1 MFDFFHKKSKIS
13 WKITIL
19 YAFMFMM
26 LIFLVNLSIYF
37 FLSNFIDDNIKKSI
51 NNTTELVL
59 SQFSGIGDPANF
71 FDTDILQQISRS
83 EENIFFRVLNKDG
96 KVNAQ
101 SKYLENMDIP
111 ISAKIEEF
119 RSENKIL
126 AVKTIP
132 MNNFVFSR
140 GYLQV
145 VRDITF
151 EKNFLDFLI
160 IVLTIAAGIGALI
173 SVFLGY
179 FTTKKMLSPINKI
192 TETAREISSSDL
204 GRRLEVS
211 GPDDELKK
219 LALTFN
225 SMLDRL
231 EKSFKR
237 QKQFVSDASHELRTP
252 ISVIKGYVDL
262 LDRWGKEKEDV
273 RDEAIEAIKKET
285 SNMKQLMENLLLLA
299 RGDDSELKKEEE
311 IFNFNKLVN
320 KIIREFKLVE
330 KDISLEIEE
339 DANIDFYGDQSLF
352 KQLLRIF
359 LDNAIKFCRPEG
371 KIKIE
376 IDKLKSN
383 KFYFSIADD
392 GPGIAEED
400 LPFVFDRFYQA
411 DKSRTRKDNNQGSGL
426 GLAIARQ
433 IVDSYNGEIDIE
445 SEEGKGTKFIITL
458 PLNENKNSA
467 KKIKK

>member
-1 MFDFFHKKSKIS
+1 MFDFFNKKSKIS

-26 LIFLVNLSIYF
+26 LLFLVNLSIYF
-37 FLSNFIDDNIKKSI
+37 FLSSFIDDNIQKSI

-59 SQFSGIGDPANF
+59 SQFSGIGDPVNF
-71 FDTDILQQISRS
+71 FETDILQQISRS
-83 EENIFFRVLNKDG
+83 EENIFFRVLDKDG

-101 SKYLENMDIP
+101 SKYLEDMNIP
-111 ISAKIEEF
+111 ISAEIEEF
-119 RSENKIL
+119 RSGSKIM

-132 MNNFVFSR
+132 VNKFVFSR

-211 GPDDELKK
+211 GPDDEIKK

-231 EKSFKR
+231 EKSFKS
-237 QKQFVSDASHELRTP
+237 QKNFVSDASHELRTP

-273 RDEAIEAIKKET
+273 RDEAIYAIKKET
-285 SNMKQLMENLLLLA
+285 ENMKQLMENLLLLA

-311 IFNFNKLVN
+311 LFNFNDLIKEIV
-320 KIIREFKLVE
+320 KEFKLME
-330 KDISLEIEE
+330 ADINLRFE
-339 DANIDFYGDQSLF
+339 DNSKIKFYGDKNLF
-352 KQLLRIF
+352 KQLFRIF
-359 LDNAIKFCRPEG
+359 LDNAVKFTSQKGEI
-371 KIKIE
+371 KIKL
-376 IDKLKSN
+376 DKMDSE
-383 KFYFSIADD
+383 KFYFSIEDD
-392 GPGIAEED
+392 GPGISKED
-400 LPFVFDRFYQA
+400 LPFIFDRFYQA
-411 DKSRTRKDNNQGSGL
+411 DKSRTRKNKKGSGL
-426 GLAIARQ
+426 GLAIAKQ
-433 IVDSYNGEIDIE
+433 IIE
-445 SEEGKGTKFIITL
+445 SYDGNIEIESKDEEGTKFIIVL
-458 PLNENKNSA
+458 PLK
-467 KKIKK
+467 

>member
-1 MFDFFHKKSKIS
+1 MFDFVNKKSKIS

-26 LIFLVNLSIYF
+26 LIFLINLSIYF
-37 FLSNFIDDNIKKSI
+37 FLSSFIDDNIKKSI

-59 SQFSGIGDPANF
+59 SQFSGIGDPVNF
-71 FDTDILQQISRS
+71 FDTDLLQQISRS
-83 EENIFFRVLNKDG
+83 EENIFFRVLDKDG

-101 SKYLENMDIP
+101 SKYLEEMDIP
-111 ISAKIEEF
+111 IGVEIEEF
-119 RSENKIL
+119 RTGSKIL

-179 FTTKKMLSPINKI
+179 FTTKKMLSPINKV

-285 SNMKQLMENLLLLA
+285 VNMKQLMENLLLLA

-311 IFNFNKLVN
+311 LFNFNELIKEIIKEFELMEKNIKL
-320 KIIREFKLVE
+320 KFAEE
-330 KDISLEIEE
+330 AEIKFFG
-339 DANIDFYGDQSLF
+339 NQNLF

-359 LDNAIKFCRPEG
+359 LDNAIKFTSQKGE
-371 KIKIE
+371 IE
-376 IDKLKSN
+376 IRIDKIDSDN
-383 KFYFSIADD
+383 FYFSIADD
-392 GPGIAEED
+392 GPGISTED

-411 DKSRTRKDNNQGSGL
+411 DKSRTRKDNEGSGL
-426 GLAIARQ
+426 GLAIAQQ
-433 IVDSYNGEIDIE
+433 IVESYNGDIDVE
-445 SEEGKGTKFIITL
+445 SEVGKGTKFFVHL
-458 PLNENKNSA
+458 PAAKNNKRS
-467 KKIKK
+467 

>member
-1 MFDFFHKKSKIS
+1 MFDFFSKKSKIS

-26 LIFLVNLSIYF
+26 LLFLVNLSIYF
-37 FLSNFIDDNIKKSI
+37 FLSSFIDDNIQKSI
-51 NNTTELVL
+51 NNTSELVL
-59 SQFSGIGDPANF
+59 SQFSGIGDPVNF
-71 FDTDILQQISRS
+71 FETDILQQISRS
-83 EENIFFRVLNKDG
+83 EENIFFRVLDKDG

-111 ISAKIEEF
+111 FSLEIEEF
-119 RSENKIL
+119 RSGNKIM

-132 MNNFVFSR
+132 VNKFVFSR

-160 IVLTIAAGIGALI
+160 IVLTFAAGIGALI

-179 FTTKKMLSPINKI
+179 FTTRKMLSPINKV
-192 TETAREISSSDL
+192 TEAARKISSSDL

-273 RDEAIEAIKKET
+273 RDEAIDAIKKET
-285 SNMKQLMENLLLLA
+285 DNMKKLMENLLLLA
-299 RGDDSELKKEEE
+299 RGDDSELKKEENLFDFNNLVEE
-311 IFNFNKLVN
+311 IIK
-320 KIIREFKLVE
+320 EFKVME
-330 KDISLEIEE
+330 SDITLIFEDDAEIE
-339 DANIDFYGDQSLF
+339 FYGDPNLF
-352 KQLLRIF
+352 KQLFRIF
-359 LDNAIKFCRPEG
+359 LDNAVKFTAKNG
-371 KIKIE
+371 KIKIKLGRL
-376 IDKLKSN
+376 DKEN
-383 KFYFSIADD
+383 FFFSIADD
-392 GPGIAEED
+392 GPGISQSD
-400 LPFVFDRFYQA
+400 LPFIFDRFYQA
-411 DKSRTRKDNNQGSGL
+411 DKSRSRKSNKGSGL
-426 GLAIARQ
+426 GLAIAKQ
-433 IVDSYNGEIDIE
+433 IIDSYNGTIEIE
-445 SEEGKGTKFIITL
+445 SSEKEGTKFIVKL
-458 PLNENKNSA
+458 PLKEK
-467 KKIKK
+467 

>member
-1 MFDFFHKKSKIS
+1 MFDFFSKKSKIS

-26 LIFLVNLSIYF
+26 LLFLVNLSIYF
-37 FLSNFIDDNIKKSI
+37 FLSSFIDDNIQKSI
-51 NNTTELVL
+51 NNTSELVL
-59 SQFSGIGDPANF
+59 SQFSGIGDPVNF
-71 FDTDILQQISRS
+71 FETDILQQISRS
-83 EENIFFRVLNKDG
+83 EENIFFRVLDKDG

-111 ISAKIEEF
+111 FSLEIEEF
-119 RSENKIL
+119 RSGNKIM

-132 MNNFVFSR
+132 VNKFVFSR

-160 IVLTIAAGIGALI
+160 IVLTFAAGIGALI

-179 FTTKKMLSPINKI
+179 FTTRKMLSPINKV
-192 TETAREISSSDL
+192 TEAARKISSSDL

-273 RDEAIEAIKKET
+273 RDEAIDAIKKET
-285 SNMKQLMENLLLLA
+285 DNMKKLMENLLLLA
-299 RGDDSELKKEEE
+299 RGDDSKLKKEENLFDFNNLVEE
-311 IFNFNKLVN
+311 IIK
-320 KIIREFKLVE
+320 EFKVME
-330 KDISLEIEE
+330 SDITLIFEDDAEIE
-339 DANIDFYGDQSLF
+339 FYGDPNLF
-352 KQLLRIF
+352 KQLFRIF
-359 LDNAIKFCRPEG
+359 LDNAVKFTAKNG
-371 KIKIE
+371 KIKIKLGRL
-376 IDKLKSN
+376 DKEN
-383 KFYFSIADD
+383 FFFSIADD
-392 GPGIAEED
+392 GPGISQSD
-400 LPFVFDRFYQA
+400 LPFIFDRFYQA
-411 DKSRTRKDNNQGSGL
+411 DKSRSRKSNKGSGL
-426 GLAIARQ
+426 GLAIAKQ
-433 IVDSYNGEIDIE
+433 IIDSYNGTIEIE
-445 SEEGKGTKFIITL
+445 SSEKEGTKFIVKL
-458 PLNENKNSA
+458 PLKEK
-467 KKIKK
+467 

>member
-1 MFDFFHKKSKIS
+1 MFDFFNKKSKIS

-26 LIFLVNLSIYF
+26 LIFLINLSIYF
-37 FLSNFIDDNIKKSI
+37 FLSSFIDDNIKKSI

-59 SQFSGIGDPANF
+59 SQFSGIGDPVNF
-71 FDTDILQQISRS
+71 FETDLLQQISRS
-83 EENIFFRVLNKDG
+83 EENVFFRVLNNDG
-96 KVNAQ
+96 KVQAQ
-101 SKYLENMDIP
+101 SKYLEEMDIP

-119 RSENKIL
+119 RSGTKTL

-179 FTTKKMLSPINKI
+179 FTTKKMLSPINKV

-225 SMLDRL
+225 SMLERL

-252 ISVIKGYVDL
+252 ISVIKGYVDM

-285 SNMKQLMENLLLLA
+285 VNMKQLMENLLILA

-311 IFNFNKLVN
+311 LFNFNNLIKE
-320 KIIREFKLVE
+320 IIKEFELME
-330 KDISLEIEE
+330 KDINLEFAEE
-339 DANIDFYGDQSLF
+339 TEVDFYGDQNLF

-359 LDNAIKFCRPEG
+359 LDNAVKFTSKKGEINL
-371 KIKIE
+371 KI
-376 IDKLKSN
+376 N
-383 KFYFSIADD
+383 KVDPDNFCFSIADD
-392 GPGIAEED
+392 GPGISSED

-411 DKSRTRKDNNQGSGL
+411 DKSRSRKDNDGSGL

-433 IVDSYNGEIDIE
+433 IVDSYTGDIDVE
-445 SEEGKGTKFIITL
+445 SEEGKGTKFIIVL
-458 PLNENKNSA
+458 PLNKNHDQEN
-467 KKIKK
+467 

>member
-1 MFDFFHKKSKIS
+1 
-13 WKITIL
+13 
-19 YAFMFMM
+19 
-26 LIFLVNLSIYF
+26 
-37 FLSNFIDDNIKKSI
+37 
-51 NNTTELVL
+51 
-59 SQFSGIGDPANF
+59 
-71 FDTDILQQISRS
+71 
-83 EENIFFRVLNKDG
+83 FFRVLDKDG

-101 SKYLENMDIP
+101 SKYVEEMDIP
-111 ISAKIEEF
+111 ISAEIEEF
-119 RSENKIL
+119 RSGNKIL

-252 ISVIKGYVDL
+252 ISVIKGYIDL

-285 SNMKQLMENLLLLA
+285 VNMKQLMENLLLLA

-311 IFNFNKLVN
+311 FLNFNNLISE
-320 KIIREFKLVE
+320 IIKEFELME
-330 KDISLEIEE
+330 AEIELE
-339 DANIDFYGDQSLF
+339 FIEESEVEFYGDQNLF

-359 LDNAIKFCRPEG
+359 LDNAVKFTSQKG
-371 KIKIE
+371 KIE
-376 IDKLKSN
+376 IKIDKIDSER
-383 KFYFSIADD
+383 FYFSVADD
-392 GPGIAEED
+392 GPGISDED

-411 DKSRTRKDNNQGSGL
+411 DKSRTRKNNKGSGL
-426 GLAIARQ
+426 GLAIAKQ
-433 IVDSYNGEIDIE
+433 IVDSYNGDIDVE
-445 SEEGKGTKFIITL
+445 SENGKGTKFIVVF
-458 PLNENKNSA
+458 PLIKNKG
-467 KKIKK
+467 

>member
-1 MFDFFHKKSKIS
+1 MFDFFNKKSKIS

-26 LIFLVNLSIYF
+26 LLFLVNLSIYF
-37 FLSNFIDDNIKKSI
+37 FLSSFIDDNIQKSI

-59 SQFSGIGDPANF
+59 SQFSGIGDPVNF
-71 FDTDILQQISRS
+71 FETDILQQISRS
-83 EENIFFRVLNKDG
+83 EENIFFRVLDKDG

-101 SKYLENMDIP
+101 SKYLEDMNIP
-111 ISAKIEEF
+111 ISAEIEEF
-119 RSENKIL
+119 RSGSKIM

-132 MNNFVFSR
+132 VNKFVFSR

-179 FTTKKMLSPINKI
+179 FTTKKMLSPINKV

-231 EKSFKR
+231 EKSFKS

-273 RDEAIEAIKKET
+273 RDEAIDAIKKET
-285 SNMKQLMENLLLLA
+285 ENMKQLMENLLLLA

-311 IFNFNKLVN
+311 LFNFNNLIK
-320 KIIREFKLVE
+320 KIVKEFKLME
-330 KDISLEIEE
+330 ADINLSFEE
-339 DANIDFYGDQSLF
+339 NTKIKFYGDKNLF
-352 KQLLRIF
+352 RQLFRIF
-359 LDNAIKFCRPEG
+359 LDNAVKFTSQKGEI
-371 KIKIE
+371 KIKL
-376 IDKLKSN
+376 DKMNSE
-383 KFYFSIADD
+383 KFYFSIEDD
-392 GPGIAEED
+392 GPGISKED
-400 LPFVFDRFYQA
+400 LPFIFDRFYQA
-411 DKSRTRKDNNQGSGL
+411 DKSRTRKNKKGSGL
-426 GLAIARQ
+426 GLAIAKQ
-433 IVDSYNGEIDIE
+433 IIESYDGKINIE
-445 SEEGKGTKFIITL
+445 SEEAEGTKFIIVL
-458 PLNENKNSA
+458 PIKENK
-467 KKIKK
+467 

>member
-1 MFDFFHKKSKIS
+1 MFDFFSKKSKIS

-26 LIFLVNLSIYF
+26 LLFLVNLSIYF
-37 FLSNFIDDNIKKSI
+37 FLSSFIDDNIEKSI

-59 SQFSGIGDPANF
+59 SQFSGVGDPVNF
-71 FDTDILQQISRS
+71 FEKDILQQISRS
-83 EENIFFRVLNKDG
+83 EENIFFRVLDKDG

-111 ISAKIEEF
+111 ISTEIEEF
-119 RSENKIL
+119 RSGSKML

-132 MNNFVFSR
+132 INNFVFSR

-179 FTTKKMLSPINKI
+179 FTTKKMLSPINKV

-225 SMLDRL
+225 SMLNRL
-231 EKSFKR
+231 EKSFKS

-285 SNMKQLMENLLLLA
+285 ANMKQLMENLLLLA
-299 RGDDSELKKEEE
+299 RGDDSELKKDEGM
-311 IFNFNKLVN
+311 FDFNKLVKN
-320 KIIREFKLVE
+320 IIKEFKLMEHDINLEFEE
-330 KDISLEIEE
+330 K
-339 DANIDFYGDQSLF
+339 AQIDFYGDQNLF

-359 LDNAIKFCRPEG
+359 LDNAVKFTSKKG
-371 KIKIE
+371 KIKIK
-376 IDKLKSN
+376 IAKKNDNS
-383 KFYFSIADD
+383 FYFSVADN
-392 GPGIAEED
+392 GPGIEKED

-411 DKSRTRKDNNQGSGL
+411 DKSRSRKDNKGSGL

-433 IVDSYNGEIDIE
+433 IVESYNGYINVE
-445 SEEGKGTKFIITL
+445 SKEDEGTKFIIVF
-458 PLNENKNSA
+458 PIEDSENKD
-467 KKIKK
+467 KKEI

>member
-1 MFDFFHKKSKIS
+1 MFDFVNKKSKIS

-26 LIFLVNLSIYF
+26 LLFLVNLSIYF
-37 FLSNFIDDNIKKSI
+37 FLSSFIDDNIKKSI

-59 SQFSGIGDPANF
+59 SQFSGIGDPVNF
-71 FDTDILQQISRS
+71 FDTDLLQQISRS
-83 EENIFFRVLNKDG
+83 EENIFFRVLG
-96 KVNAQ
+96 KEGEVQAQ
-101 SKYLENMDIP
+101 SKYLEDMNIP
-111 ISAKIEEF
+111 ISAEIEEF
-119 RSENKIL
+119 RSGTKIL

-179 FTTKKMLSPINKI
+179 FTTKRMLSPINKI

-285 SNMKQLMENLLLLA
+285 DNMKQLMENLLLLA

-311 IFNFNKLVN
+311 KFNFNELV
-320 KIIREFKLVE
+320 KEIIKEFELMEKNIQLELEEEVE
-330 KDISLEIEE
+330 VE
-339 DANIDFYGDQSLF
+339 FYGDQNLF
-352 KQLLRIF
+352 KQLFRIF
-359 LDNAIKFCRPEG
+359 LDNAVKFTSKKGE
-371 KIKIE
+371 IKIR
-376 IDKLKSN
+376 IDNVDSQN
-383 KFYFSIADD
+383 FYFSIEDN

-400 LPFVFDRFYQA
+400 IPFVFDRFYQA
-411 DKSRTRKDNNQGSGL
+411 DKSRSRNNNKGSGL

-433 IVDSYNGEIDIE
+433 IVESYQGDIDVESRDGE
-445 SEEGKGTKFIITL
+445 GTKFIIVL
-458 PLNENKNSA
+458 PLNKENN
-467 KKIKK
+467 

>member
-1 MFDFFHKKSKIS
+1 MFDFFNKKSKIS

-26 LIFLVNLSIYF
+26 LLFLVNLSIYF
-37 FLSNFIDDNIKKSI
+37 FLSSFIDDNIQKSI

-59 SQFSGIGDPANF
+59 SQFSGIGDPVNF
-71 FDTDILQQISRS
+71 FETDILQQISRS
-83 EENIFFRVLNKDG
+83 EENIFFRVLDKDG

-101 SKYLENMDIP
+101 SKYLEDMNIP
-111 ISAKIEEF
+111 ISAEIEEF
-119 RSENKIL
+119 RSGSKIM

-132 MNNFVFSR
+132 VNKFVFSR

-179 FTTKKMLSPINKI
+179 FTTKKMLSPINKV

-231 EKSFKR
+231 EKSFKS

-273 RDEAIEAIKKET
+273 RDEAIDAIKKET
-285 SNMKQLMENLLLLA
+285 ENMKQLMENLLLLA

-311 IFNFNKLVN
+311 LFNFNDLIK
-320 KIIREFKLVE
+320 KIVKEFKLME
-330 KDISLEIEE
+330 ADINLKFEE
-339 DANIDFYGDQSLF
+339 NTKIKFYGDKNLF
-352 KQLLRIF
+352 RQLFRIF
-359 LDNAIKFCRPEG
+359 LDNAVKFTSQKGEI
-371 KIKIE
+371 KIKL
-376 IDKLKSN
+376 DKMN
-383 KFYFSIADD
+383 REKFYFSIEDD
-392 GPGIAEED
+392 GPGISKED
-400 LPFVFDRFYQA
+400 LPFIFDRFYQA
-411 DKSRTRKDNNQGSGL
+411 DKSRTRKNKKGSGL
-426 GLAIARQ
+426 GLAIAKQ
-433 IVDSYNGEIDIE
+433 IIESYDGKINIE
-445 SEEGKGTKFIITL
+445 SEEAEGTKFIIVL
-458 PLNENKNSA
+458 PLKENK
-467 KKIKK
+467 

>member
-1 MFDFFHKKSKIS
+1 MFDFFNKKSKIS

-26 LIFLVNLSIYF
+26 LLFLVNLSIYF
-37 FLSNFIDDNIKKSI
+37 FLSSFIDDNIQKSI

-59 SQFSGIGDPANF
+59 SQFSGIGDPVNF
-71 FDTDILQQISRS
+71 FETDILQQISRS
-83 EENIFFRVLNKDG
+83 EENIFFRVLDKDG

-101 SKYLENMDIP
+101 SKYLEDMNIP
-111 ISAKIEEF
+111 ISAEIEEF
-119 RSENKIL
+119 RSGSKIM

-132 MNNFVFSR
+132 VNKFVFSR

-151 EKNFLDFLI
+151 ENNFLDFLI

-179 FTTKKMLSPINKI
+179 FTTKKMLSPINKV

-231 EKSFKR
+231 EKSFKS

-273 RDEAIEAIKKET
+273 RDEAIDAIKKET
-285 SNMKQLMENLLLLA
+285 ENMKQLMENLLLLA

-311 IFNFNKLVN
+311 LFNFNDLIK
-320 KIIREFKLVE
+320 KIVKEFKLME
-330 KDISLEIEE
+330 ADINLRFEE
-339 DANIDFYGDQSLF
+339 NTKIKFYGDKNLF
-352 KQLLRIF
+352 RQLFRIF
-359 LDNAIKFCRPEG
+359 LDNAVKFTSQKGEI
-371 KIKIE
+371 KIKL
-376 IDKLKSN
+376 DKMNSEN
-383 KFYFSIADD
+383 FYFSIEDD
-392 GPGIAEED
+392 GPGISKED
-400 LPFVFDRFYQA
+400 LPFIFDRFYQA
-411 DKSRTRKDNNQGSGL
+411 DKSRTRKNKKGSGL
-426 GLAIARQ
+426 GLAIAKQ
-433 IVDSYNGEIDIE
+433 IIESYDGKINIE
-445 SEEGKGTKFIITL
+445 SEEAEGTKFIIAL
-458 PLNENKNSA
+458 PLKENK
-467 KKIKK
+467 

>member
-1 MFDFFHKKSKIS
+1 MFDFVSKKSKIS

-26 LIFLVNLSIYF
+26 LIFLINLSIYF
-37 FLSNFIDDNIKKSI
+37 FLSSFIDDNIKRSI

-59 SQFSGIGDPANF
+59 SQFSGIGDPVNF
-71 FDTDILQQISRS
+71 FDTDLLQQISRS
-83 EENIFFRVLNKDG
+83 EENIFFRVLDKDG
-96 KVNAQ
+96 QVNAQ
-101 SKYLENMDIP
+101 SKYLEDMDIP

-119 RSENKIL
+119 RSGSKML
-126 AVKTIP
+126 TVKTIP

-231 EKSFKR
+231 EKSFQR

-262 LDRWGKEKEDV
+262 LDRWGKEREDV

-285 SNMKQLMENLLLLA
+285 VNMKQLMENLLLLA
-299 RGDDSELKKEEE
+299 RGDDSELKKEEKLFEFNSLIEE
-311 IFNFNKLVN
+311 IIK
-320 KIIREFKLVE
+320 EFELVE
-330 KDISLEIEE
+330 KEVKLKFIEE
-339 DANIDFYGDQSLF
+339 AKIEFYGDQNLF

-359 LDNAIKFCRPEG
+359 LDNAIKFTSQMG
-371 KIKIE
+371 KIE
-376 IDKLKSN
+376 IKIDRVDSN
-383 KFYFSIADD
+383 NFYFSIADN
-392 GPGIAEED
+392 GPGIPEED

-411 DKSRTRKDNNQGSGL
+411 DKSRTRKDNQGSGL
-426 GLAIARQ
+426 GLAIAQQ
-433 IVDSYNGEIDIE
+433 IVESYSGDIDVE
-445 SEEGKGTKFIITL
+445 SETGKGTKFIIIL
-458 PLNENKNSA
+458 PLNQKNKIND
-467 KKIKK
+467 

>member
-1 MFDFFHKKSKIS
+1 
-13 WKITIL
+13 
-19 YAFMFMM
+19 
-26 LIFLVNLSIYF
+26 V
-37 FLSNFIDDNIKKSI
+37 
-51 NNTTELVL
+51 
-59 SQFSGIGDPANF
+59 NF
-71 FDTDILQQISRS
+71 FDADILQQISRS
-83 EENIFFRVLNKDG
+83 EENIFFRVLDKDG

-111 ISAKIEEF
+111 FSLEIEEF
-119 RSENKIL
+119 RSGSKIM

-132 MNNFVFSR
+132 VNKFVFSR

-160 IVLTIAAGIGALI
+160 IVLTFAAGIGALI

-179 FTTKKMLSPINKI
+179 FTTRKMLSPINKV
-192 TETAREISSSDL
+192 TEAAREISSSDL

-273 RDEAIEAIKKET
+273 RDEAIDAIKKET
-285 SNMKQLMENLLLLA
+285 DNMKQLMENLLLLA
-299 RGDDSELKKEEE
+299 RGDDSELKKEEKLFD
-311 IFNFNKLVN
+311 FNNLVEEVI
-320 KIIREFKLVE
+320 KEFKVIDS
-330 KDISLEIEE
+330 DISLIFEDNAKIE
-339 DANIDFYGDQSLF
+339 FYGDPSLF
-352 KQLLRIF
+352 KQLFRIF
-359 LDNAIKFCRPEG
+359 LDNAVKFTAKNG
-371 KIKIE
+371 KIKIKLGRL
-376 IDKLKSN
+376 DKEN
-383 KFYFSIADD
+383 FFFSIADN
-392 GPGIAEED
+392 GPGISQSD
-400 LPFVFDRFYQA
+400 LPFIFDRFYQG
-411 DKSRTRKDNNQGSGL
+411 DKSRSRKSNKGSGL
-426 GLAIARQ
+426 GLAIAKQ
-433 IVDSYNGEIDIE
+433 IIDSYNGTIEIE
-445 SEEGKGTKFIITL
+445 SRKKEGTKFIVKL
-458 PLNENKNSA
+458 PLKEK
-467 KKIKK
+467 

>member
-1 MFDFFHKKSKIS
+1 MFDFFNKKSKIS

-37 FLSNFIDDNIKKSI
+37 FLSSFIDDNIQKSI

-59 SQFSGIGDPANF
+59 SQFSGIGDPVNF
-71 FDTDILQQISRS
+71 FETDILQQISRS
-83 EENIFFRVLNKDG
+83 EENIFFRVLDKDG

-101 SKYLENMDIP
+101 SKYLEDIDIP
-111 ISAKIEEF
+111 ISAQIEEF
-119 RSENKIL
+119 RSGSKIM

-132 MNNFVFSR
+132 VNKFVFSR

-179 FTTKKMLSPINKI
+179 FTTKRMLSPINKV

-273 RDEAIEAIKKET
+273 RDEAIDAIKKET
-285 SNMKQLMENLLLLA
+285 ENMKQLMENLLLLA
-299 RGDDSELKKEEE
+299 RGADSELKKEEKL
-311 IFNFNKLVN
+311 FNFNNLIKE
-320 KIIREFKLVE
+320 IIKEFKLMESDVNLKFE
-330 KDISLEIEE
+330 EQAEIK
-339 DANIDFYGDQSLF
+339 FYGDQNLF
-352 KQLLRIF
+352 KQLFRIF
-359 LDNAIKFCRPEG
+359 LDNAVKFTPEKGQIRIKL
-371 KIKIE
+371 
-376 IDKLKSN
+376 DKMDN
-383 KFYFSIADD
+383 QKFYFSIADD
-392 GPGIAEED
+392 GPGISEED
-400 LPFVFDRFYQA
+400 LPFIFDRFYQA
-411 DKSRTRKDNNQGSGL
+411 DKSRTRKNKKGSGL
-426 GLAIARQ
+426 GLAIAQQ
-433 IVDSYNGEIDIE
+433 IIESYEGEINIE
-445 SEEGKGTKFIITL
+445 SEVSAGTKFIIVL
-458 PLNENKNSA
+458 PLKED
-467 KKIKK
+467 

>member
-1 MFDFFHKKSKIS
+1 MFDFVSKKSKIS

-26 LIFLVNLSIYF
+26 LLFLVNLSIYF
-37 FLSNFIDDNIKKSI
+37 FLSNFIDDNIQKSI

-59 SQFSGIGDPANF
+59 SQFSGIGDPVNF

-101 SKYLENMDIP
+101 SKYLEEMDIP
-111 ISAKIEEF
+111 ISAEIAEF
-119 RSENKIL
+119 RSGSKIM

-132 MNNFVFSR
+132 VNNFVFSR

-145 VRDITF
+145 VKDITF

-179 FTTKKMLSPINKI
+179 FTTKKMLSPINKV

-273 RDEAIEAIKKET
+273 RDEAVDAIKKET
-285 SNMKQLMENLLLLA
+285 ENMKQLMENLLLLA

-311 IFNFNKLVN
+311 LFDFNNLIKEIV
-320 KIIREFKLVE
+320 REFKLME
-330 KDISLEIEE
+330 ADIDLDFEE
-339 DANIDFYGDQSLF
+339 NTENKFYGDQNLF
-352 KQLLRIF
+352 KQLFRIF
-359 LDNAIKFCRPEG
+359 LDNAVKFTSKKGEI
-371 KIKIE
+371 KIKLDT
-376 IDKLKSN
+376 IDKEN
-383 KFYFSIADD
+383 FCFSIEDD
-392 GPGIAEED
+392 GPGISKED
-400 LPFVFDRFYQA
+400 LPFIFDRFYQA
-411 DKSRTRKDNNQGSGL
+411 DKSRTRKSNKGSGL
-426 GLAIARQ
+426 GLAIAKQ
-433 IVDSYNGEIDIE
+433 IIDSYNGNIEIE
-445 SEEGKGTKFIITL
+445 SKAAAGTKFIITL
-458 PLNENKNSA
+458 PIKEN
-467 KKIKK
+467 

>member
-1 MFDFFHKKSKIS
+1 MFDFVNKKSKIS

-51 NNTTELVL
+51 NNTIELVL
-59 SQFSGIGDPANF
+59 SQTSGIGDPVNF
-71 FDTDILQQISRS
+71 FDTELLQQISRS

-96 KVNAQ
+96 KIQAQ
-101 SKYLENMDIP
+101 SKYLKDMDIP
-111 ISAKIEEF
+111 FSAEIEEF
-119 RSENKIL
+119 RSGTKRL

-132 MNNFVFSR
+132 MNNFVFSK

-160 IVLTIAAGIGALI
+160 IVLTMAGGIGALI

-262 LDRWGKEKEDV
+262 LDRWGKEKKDV
-273 RDEAIEAIKKET
+273 RDEAIDAIKKET
-285 SNMKQLMENLLLLA
+285 VNMKQLMENLLLLA
-299 RGDDSELKKEEE
+299 RGDDSELKREEE
-311 IFNFNKLVN
+311 MFNFNNLINEIISEFEIMEKEVN
-320 KIIREFKLVE
+320 LEFVE
-330 KDISLEIEE
+330 KDEI
-339 DANIDFYGDQSLF
+339 NFYGDQNLF

-359 LDNAIKFCRPEG
+359 LDNAIKFTSHKGRIE
-371 KIKIE
+371 IKIE
-376 IDKLKSN
+376 KIDSDN
-383 KFYFSIADD
+383 FYFSVTDD
-392 GPGIAEED
+392 GPGISSED

-411 DKSRTRKDNNQGSGL
+411 DKSRTRKANKGSGL
-426 GLAIARQ
+426 GLAIAKQ
-433 IVDSYNGEIDIE
+433 IVDNYQGDIDVE
-445 SEEGKGTKFIITL
+445 SEAGAGTKFIVVL
-458 PLNENKNSA
+458 PLNKNNKKEA
-467 KKIKK
+467 

>member
-1 MFDFFHKKSKIS
+1 MFDFVHKKSKIS

-37 FLSNFIDDNIKKSI
+37 FLSNFIDDNIKRSI

-59 SQFSGIGDPANF
+59 SQFSGVGDPANF
-71 FDTDILQQISRS
+71 FDKDILQQISRS

-96 KVNAQ
+96 QLNAQ

-119 RSENKIL
+119 RSDNKIL

-160 IVLTIAAGIGALI
+160 IVLTIAAGIGALT

-179 FTTKKMLSPINKI
+179 FTTKKMLSPINKV
-192 TETAREISSSDL
+192 TETAQEISSSDL
-204 GRRLEVS
+204 GRRLEVR

-225 SMLDRL
+225 SMLNRL

-285 SNMKQLMENLLLLA
+285 ANMKYLMENLLLLA
-299 RGDDSELKKEEE
+299 RGDDSELKKDEEL
-311 IFNFNKLVN
+311 F
-320 KIIREFKLVE
+320 KINDFV
-330 KDISLEIEE
+330 LEIVKEFE
-339 DANIDFYGDQSLF
+339 LMKKNTSIEVKAQADIYFYGDQSLF

-359 LDNAIKFCRPEG
+359 LDNAVKFSSQQG
-371 KIKIE
+371 KIAIE
-376 IDKLKSN
+376 IDKIDAHN
-383 KFYFSIADD
+383 FYFSVEDD
-392 GPGIAEED
+392 GPGIAQTD
-400 LPFVFDRFYQA
+400 LPNVFDRFYQA
-411 DKSRTRKDNNQGSGL
+411 DKSRTRKENKGSGL
-426 GLAIARQ
+426 GLAIAKQ
-433 IVDSYNGEIDIE
+433 IIDSYNGNIDVE
-445 SEEGKGTKFIITL
+445 SIEGKGTKFIVVL
-458 PLNENKNSA
+458 PLAE
-467 KKIKK
+467 KKDYN

>member
-1 MFDFFHKKSKIS
+1 MFDFVNKKSKIS

-26 LIFLVNLSIYF
+26 LIFLINLSIYF
-37 FLSNFIDDNIKKSI
+37 FLSSFIDDNIKKSI

-59 SQFSGIGDPANF
+59 SQFSGIGDPVNF
-71 FDTDILQQISRS
+71 FETDLLQQISRS
-83 EENIFFRVLNKDG
+83 EENIFFRVLNNDG
-96 KVNAQ
+96 KVQAQ
-101 SKYLENMDIP
+101 SKYLEEMEIP

-119 RSENKIL
+119 RSGTKIL

-225 SMLDRL
+225 SMLERL

-252 ISVIKGYVDL
+252 ISVIKGYVDM

-285 SNMKQLMENLLLLA
+285 VNMKQLMENLLLLA

-311 IFNFNKLVN
+311 LFNFNNLIKE
-320 KIIREFKLVE
+320 IIKEFKLME
-330 KDISLEIEE
+330 KDIKLELTEE
-339 DANIDFYGDQSLF
+339 AEIDFYGDQNLF

-359 LDNAIKFCRPEG
+359 LDNAVKFTSKKG
-371 KIKIE
+371 KISLK
-376 IDKLKSN
+376 IDKVEADN
-383 KFYFSIADD
+383 FYLSIADD
-392 GPGIAEED
+392 GPGISSED

-411 DKSRTRKDNNQGSGL
+411 DKSRTRKENKGSGL

-433 IVDSYNGEIDIE
+433 IVDSYQGDIDVE
-445 SEEGKGTKFIITL
+445 SEEGKGTKFIIVL
-458 PLNENKNSA
+458 PLNKNNFQDN
-467 KKIKK
+467 

>member
-1 MFDFFHKKSKIS
+1 MFDFVNKKSKIS

-26 LIFLVNLSIYF
+26 LIFLINLSIYF
-37 FLSNFIDDNIKKSI
+37 FLSSFIDDNIKKSI

-59 SQFSGIGDPANF
+59 SQFSGIGDPVNF
-71 FDTDILQQISRS
+71 FETDLLQQISRS
-83 EENIFFRVLNKDG
+83 EENIFFRVLNNDG
-96 KVNAQ
+96 KVQAQ
-101 SKYLENMDIP
+101 SKYLEKMDIP
-111 ISAKIEEF
+111 ISAEIEEF
-119 RSENKIL
+119 RSGTKML

-132 MNNFVFSR
+132 MNNFVFLR

-179 FTTKKMLSPINKI
+179 YITKKMLSPINKV

-225 SMLDRL
+225 SMLERL
-231 EKSFKR
+231 EKSFKS

-285 SNMKQLMENLLLLA
+285 VNMKQLMENLLLLA
-299 RGDDSELKKEEE
+299 RGDDSELKKEEALFDFNNLIKE
-311 IFNFNKLVN
+311 IIK
-320 KIIREFKLVE
+320 EFRLME
-330 KDISLEIEE
+330 KDIKLEFIEE
-339 DANIDFYGDQSLF
+339 AKIDFYGDQNLF

-359 LDNAIKFCRPEG
+359 LDNAIKFTSKKG
-371 KIKIE
+371 KINIK
-376 IDKLKSN
+376 IDKVDSAH
-383 KFYFSIADD
+383 FYFSIADD
-392 GPGIAEED
+392 GPGISSED

-411 DKSRTRKDNNQGSGL
+411 DKSRTRKNNKGSGL
-426 GLAIARQ
+426 GLAIAKQ
-433 IVDSYNGEIDIE
+433 IIDSYQGDIDVE
-445 SEEGKGTKFIITL
+445 SKSETGTKFIIIL
-458 PLNENKNSA
+458 PLNTNKNNNSED
-467 KKIKK
+467 

>member
-1 MFDFFHKKSKIS
+1 MFDFVNKKSKIS

-37 FLSNFIDDNIKKSI
+37 FLSDFIDDNIKKSI
-51 NNTTELVL
+51 NNTIELVL
-59 SQFSGIGDPANF
+59 SQTSGIGDPVNF
-71 FDTDILQQISRS
+71 FDTELLQQISRS

-96 KVNAQ
+96 KIQAQ
-101 SKYLENMDIP
+101 SKYLQDMDIP
-111 ISAKIEEF
+111 FSAEIEEF
-119 RSENKIL
+119 RSGTKRL

-160 IVLTIAAGIGALI
+160 IVLTMAAGIGALI

-179 FTTKKMLSPINKI
+179 FTTKKMLFPINKI

-262 LDRWGKEKEDV
+262 LDRWGKEKKDV

-285 SNMKQLMENLLLLA
+285 VNMKQLMENLLLLA
-299 RGDDSELKKEEE
+299 RGDDSELKREEE
-311 IFNFNKLVN
+311 MFNFNNLIEEIINEFEIMEKEVN
-320 KIIREFKLVE
+320 LEFVE
-330 KDISLEIEE
+330 KDE
-339 DANIDFYGDQSLF
+339 IDFYGDQNLF

-359 LDNAIKFCRPEG
+359 LDNAIKFTSRKGRIE
-371 KIKIE
+371 IKIE
-376 IDKLKSN
+376 KIDSDN
-383 KFYFSIADD
+383 FYFSITDN
-392 GPGIAEED
+392 GPGISSED

-411 DKSRTRKDNNQGSGL
+411 DKSRTRKSNKGSGL
-426 GLAIARQ
+426 GLAIAKQ
-433 IVDSYNGEIDIE
+433 IVDNYQGDIDVE
-445 SEEGKGTKFIITL
+445 SEAGVGTKFIVVL
-458 PLNENKNSA
+458 PLNNRKD
-467 KKIKK
+467 

>member
-1 MFDFFHKKSKIS
+1 MFDFVHKKSKIS

-37 FLSNFIDDNIKKSI
+37 FLSNFIDENIKKSI

-83 EENIFFRVLNKDG
+83 EENIFFRVLNNEG
-96 KVNAQ
+96 KVQAQ
-101 SKYLENMDIP
+101 SKYLEEMDIP
-111 ISAKIEEF
+111 ISAEIEEF

-126 AVKTIP
+126 AVKTMP

-179 FTTKKMLSPINKI
+179 FITKKMLSPINKV

-204 GRRLEVS
+204 GRRLEVR

-273 RDEAIEAIKKET
+273 RDEAVEAIKKET
-285 SNMKQLMENLLLLA
+285 ANMKQLMENLLLLA
-299 RGDDSELKKEEE
+299 RGDDSKLKKEEE
-311 IFNFNKLVN
+311 LFNFNNLVK
-320 KIIREFKLVE
+320 KIIKEFQLME
-330 KDISLEIEE
+330 KEISFELEEEAEIE
-339 DANIDFYGDQSLF
+339 FYGDRNLF

-359 LDNAIKFCRPEG
+359 LDNAVKFTSNNGE
-371 KIKIE
+371 IKIN
-376 IDKLKSN
+376 IDKVNSN
-383 KFYFSIADD
+383 NFYFSIADD
-392 GPGIAEED
+392 GPGISEKD

-411 DKSRTRKDNNQGSGL
+411 DKSRTRKDNNRGSGL

-433 IVDSYNGEIDIE
+433 IVDSYNGYIDVE
-445 SEEGKGTKFIITL
+445 SEEGSGTKFIIVL
-458 PLNENKNSA
+458 PLIQKNNNQ
-467 KKIKK
+467 

>member
-1 MFDFFHKKSKIS
+1 MFDFVNKKSKIS

-26 LIFLVNLSIYF
+26 LIFLINLSIYF
-37 FLSNFIDDNIKKSI
+37 FLSSFIDDNIKKSI

-59 SQFSGIGDPANF
+59 SQFSGIGDPVNF
-71 FDTDILQQISRS
+71 FDTDLLQQISRS

-96 KVNAQ
+96 KVQAQ
-101 SKYLENMDIP
+101 SKYLEEMDIP
-111 ISAKIEEF
+111 ISAEIEEF
-119 RSENKIL
+119 RSGTKVL

-179 FTTKKMLSPINKI
+179 FTTKRMLSPINKV

-262 LDRWGKEKEDV
+262 LDRWGKEKKDV

-285 SNMKQLMENLLLLA
+285 VSMKQLMENLLLLA
-299 RGDDSELKKEEE
+299 RGDDSEFKKEEE
-311 IFNFNKLVN
+311 LFNFNNLIKE
-320 KIIREFKLVE
+320 IIKEFELME
-330 KDISLEIEE
+330 KEIDLEFAEE
-339 DANIDFYGDQSLF
+339 AKIDFYGDPNLF

-359 LDNAIKFCRPEG
+359 LDNAIKFTSHRG
-371 KIKIE
+371 KIE
-376 IDKLKSN
+376 IKIDKIETD
-383 KFYFSIADD
+383 KFYFSITDN
-392 GPGIAEED
+392 GPGISSDD

-411 DKSRTRKDNNQGSGL
+411 DKSRTRKDNKGSGL
-426 GLAIARQ
+426 GLAIAKQ
-433 IVDSYNGEIDIE
+433 IVDSYQGDIDVE
-445 SEEGKGTKFIITL
+445 SEAGTGTKFIIIL
-458 PLNENKNSA
+458 PLNVDEDNNSYD
-467 KKIKK
+467 

>member
-1 MFDFFHKKSKIS
+1 MFDFVNKKSKIS

-37 FLSNFIDDNIKKSI
+37 FLSSFIDDNIKKSI

-59 SQFSGIGDPANF
+59 SQISGVGDPVNF
-71 FDTDILQQISRS
+71 FETDLLQQISRS
-83 EENIFFRVLNKDG
+83 EENIFFRVLNKEG
-96 KVNAQ
+96 KVQAQ
-101 SKYLENMDIP
+101 SKYLEEIDIP
-111 ISAKIEEF
+111 FSAEIEEF
-119 RSENKIL
+119 RSGAKIL

-132 MNNFVFSR
+132 MNNFVFSQ

-192 TETAREISSSDL
+192 TETVREISSSDL

-225 SMLDRL
+225 SMLNRL

-252 ISVIKGYVDL
+252 ISVIKGYVDM

-273 RDEAIEAIKKET
+273 RDEAIAAIKKET
-285 SNMKQLMENLLLLA
+285 VNMKQLMENLLLLA

-311 IFNFNKLVN
+311 IFNFNNLIKEIIKEFRLMEKEIKL
-320 KIIREFKLVE
+320 EFTE
-330 KDISLEIEE
+330 KAE
-339 DANIDFYGDQSLF
+339 IDFYGDQNLF

-359 LDNAIKFCRPEG
+359 LDNAIKFTSKKG
-371 KIKIE
+371 KIRIK
-376 IDKLKSN
+376 IDKFNSN
-383 KFYFSIADD
+383 NFYFSIADD
-392 GPGIAEED
+392 GPGISSED
-400 LPFVFDRFYQA
+400 LPFVFDRFFQA
-411 DKSRTRKDNNQGSGL
+411 DKSRTRKKNGGSGL
-426 GLAIARQ
+426 GLAIAKQ
-433 IVDSYNGEIDIE
+433 IVDSYSGDIDVE
-445 SEEGKGTKFIITL
+445 SEAGVGTKFIVVL
-458 PLNENKNSA
+458 PLNNRKD
-467 KKIKK
+467 

>member
-1 MFDFFHKKSKIS
+1 MFDFFNKKSKIS

-19 YAFMFMM
+19 YVFMFMM
-26 LIFLVNLSIYF
+26 LLFLVNLSIYF
-37 FLSNFIDDNIKKSI
+37 FLSSFIDDNIKKSI

-59 SQFSGIGDPANF
+59 SQFSGIGDPVNF
-71 FDTDILQQISRS
+71 FETDILQQISRS
-83 EENIFFRVLNKDG
+83 EENIFFRVLDKDG

-101 SKYLENMDIP
+101 SKYLEDMNIP
-111 ISAKIEEF
+111 ISAEIEEF
-119 RSENKIL
+119 RSGSKIM

-132 MNNFVFSR
+132 VNKFVFSR

-179 FTTKKMLSPINKI
+179 FTTKKILSPINKI

-204 GRRLEVS
+204 GRRLKVS

-231 EKSFKR
+231 EKSFKS

-273 RDEAIEAIKKET
+273 RDEAIDAIKKET
-285 SNMKQLMENLLLLA
+285 ENMKQLMENLLLLA
-299 RGDDSELKKEEE
+299 RGDDSELKKEE
-311 IFNFNKLVN
+311 ILFNFNDLIK
-320 KIIREFKLVE
+320 KIIKEFKLME
-330 KDISLEIEE
+330 ADINLKFEE
-339 DANIDFYGDQSLF
+339 GSQIKFYGDKNLF
-352 KQLLRIF
+352 KQLFRIF
-359 LDNAIKFCRPEG
+359 LDNAVKFTSQKGEI
-371 KIKIE
+371 KIKL
-376 IDKLKSN
+376 DKMNSEE
-383 KFYFSIADD
+383 FYFSIEDD
-392 GPGIAEED
+392 GPGISKED
-400 LPFVFDRFYQA
+400 LPFIFDRFYQA
-411 DKSRTRKDNNQGSGL
+411 DKSRTRKSKKGSGL
-426 GLAIARQ
+426 GLAIAKQ
-433 IVDSYNGEIDIE
+433 IIESYNGKINIE
-445 SEEGKGTKFIITL
+445 SEEEKGTKFIIVL
-458 PLNENKNSA
+458 PLKGN
-467 KKIKK
+467 

>member
-1 MFDFFHKKSKIS
+1 
-13 WKITIL
+13 
-19 YAFMFMM
+19 
-26 LIFLVNLSIYF
+26 
-37 FLSNFIDDNIKKSI
+37 
-51 NNTTELVL
+51 
-59 SQFSGIGDPANF
+59 
-71 FDTDILQQISRS
+71 
-83 EENIFFRVLNKDG
+83 
-96 KVNAQ
+96 
-101 SKYLENMDIP
+101 
-111 ISAKIEEF
+111 
-119 RSENKIL
+119 
-126 AVKTIP
+126 
-132 MNNFVFSR
+132 NFVFSR

-252 ISVIKGYVDL
+252 ISVIKGYIDL

-285 SNMKQLMENLLLLA
+285 VNMKQLMENLLLLA

-311 IFNFNKLVN
+311 FLNFNNLISE
-320 KIIREFKLVE
+320 IIKEFELME
-330 KDISLEIEE
+330 AEIELE
-339 DANIDFYGDQSLF
+339 FIEESEVEFYGDQNLF

-359 LDNAIKFCRPEG
+359 LDNAVKFTSQKG
-371 KIKIE
+371 KIE
-376 IDKLKSN
+376 IKIDKIDSER
-383 KFYFSIADD
+383 FYFSVADD
-392 GPGIAEED
+392 GPGISDED

-411 DKSRTRKDNNQGSGL
+411 DKSRTRKNNKGSGL
-426 GLAIARQ
+426 GLAIAKQ
-433 IVDSYNGEIDIE
+433 IVDSYNGDIDVE
-445 SEEGKGTKFIITL
+445 SENGKGTKFIVVL
-458 PLNENKNSA
+458 PLTKNKG
-467 KKIKK
+467 

>member
-1 MFDFFHKKSKIS
+1 MFDFFNKKSKIS

-26 LIFLVNLSIYF
+26 LLFLVNLSIYF
-37 FLSNFIDDNIKKSI
+37 FLSSFIDDNIQKSI

-59 SQFSGIGDPANF
+59 SQFSGIGDPVNF

-83 EENIFFRVLNKDG
+83 EENIFFRVLDNDG

-101 SKYLENMDIP
+101 SKYLEDMNIP
-111 ISAKIEEF
+111 ISAEIEEF
-119 RSENKIL
+119 RSGSKIM

-132 MNNFVFSR
+132 INKFVFSR

-211 GPDDELKK
+211 GPDDEIKK

-231 EKSFKR
+231 EKSFKS
-237 QKQFVSDASHELRTP
+237 QKHFVSDASHELRTP

-273 RDEAIEAIKKET
+273 RDEAIYAIKKET
-285 SNMKQLMENLLLLA
+285 ENMKQLMENLLLLA

-311 IFNFNKLVN
+311 LFDFNIL
-320 KIIREFKLVE
+320 IREIVKEFKLME
-330 KDISLEIEE
+330 TDIDLKIEDNSEIK
-339 DANIDFYGDQSLF
+339 FYGDKNLF
-352 KQLLRIF
+352 KQLFRIF
-359 LDNAIKFCRPEG
+359 LDNAVKFTPKKGEIKIKF
-371 KIKIE
+371 
-376 IDKLKSN
+376 DKMDN
-383 KFYFSIADD
+383 DKFYFSIEDD
-392 GPGIAEED
+392 GPGISKED
-400 LPFVFDRFYQA
+400 LPFIFDRFYQA
-411 DKSRTRKDNNQGSGL
+411 DKSRTRKNKKGSGL
-426 GLAIARQ
+426 GLAIAKQ
-433 IVDSYNGEIDIE
+433 IIE
-445 SEEGKGTKFIITL
+445 SYDGNINIESKEEEGTKFIIVL
-458 PLNENKNSA
+458 PLQENE
-467 KKIKK
+467 

>member
-1 MFDFFHKKSKIS
+1 
-13 WKITIL
+13 
-19 YAFMFMM
+19 MM
-26 LIFLVNLSIYF
+26 LLFLVNLSIYF
-37 FLSNFIDDNIKKSI
+37 FLSSFIDDNIQKSI
-51 NNTTELVL
+51 NNTSELVL
-59 SQFSGIGDPANF
+59 SQFSGIGDPVNF
-71 FDTDILQQISRS
+71 FETDILQQISRS
-83 EENIFFRVLNKDG
+83 EENIFFRVLDKDG

-111 ISAKIEEF
+111 FSLEIEEF
-119 RSENKIL
+119 RSGNKIM

-132 MNNFVFSR
+132 VNKFVFSR

-160 IVLTIAAGIGALI
+160 IVLTFAAGIGALI

-179 FTTKKMLSPINKI
+179 FTTRKMLSPINKV
-192 TETAREISSSDL
+192 TEAARKISSSDL

-273 RDEAIEAIKKET
+273 RDEAIDAIKKET
-285 SNMKQLMENLLLLA
+285 DNMKKLMENLLLLA
-299 RGDDSELKKEEE
+299 RGDDSKLKKEENLFDFNNLVEE
-311 IFNFNKLVN
+311 IIK
-320 KIIREFKLVE
+320 EFKVME
-330 KDISLEIEE
+330 SDITLIFEDDAEIE
-339 DANIDFYGDQSLF
+339 FYGDPNLF
-352 KQLLRIF
+352 KQLFRIF
-359 LDNAIKFCRPEG
+359 LDNAVKFTAKNG
-371 KIKIE
+371 KIKIKLGRL
-376 IDKLKSN
+376 DKEN
-383 KFYFSIADD
+383 FFFSIADN
-392 GPGIAEED
+392 GPGISQSD
-400 LPFVFDRFYQA
+400 LPFIFDRFYQA
-411 DKSRTRKDNNQGSGL
+411 DKSRSRKSNKGSGL
-426 GLAIARQ
+426 GLAIAKQ
-433 IVDSYNGEIDIE
+433 IIDSYNGTIEIE
-445 SEEGKGTKFIITL
+445 SRKKEGTKFIVKL
-458 PLNENKNSA
+458 PLKEK
-467 KKIKK
+467 

>member
-1 MFDFFHKKSKIS
+1 MFDFFSKKSKIS
-13 WKITIL
+13 WKITVL

-26 LIFLVNLSIYF
+26 LLFLVNISIYF
-37 FLSNFIDDNIKKSI
+37 FLSSFIDDNIKKSI

-59 SQFSGIGDPANF
+59 SQFSGIGDPVNF
-71 FDTDILQQISRS
+71 FDTDLLQQISKS
-83 EENIFFRVLNKDG
+83 EENIFFRVLDNDG

-101 SKYLENMDIP
+101 SKYLEDMDIP
-111 ISAKIEEF
+111 ISAQIEEF
-119 RSENKIL
+119 RSGTKIM

-179 FTTKKMLSPINKI
+179 FTTKKMLYPINKV

-225 SMLDRL
+225 SMLERL
-231 EKSFKR
+231 EKSFKS

-262 LDRWGKEKEDV
+262 LDRWGKEKEEV

-285 SNMKQLMENLLLLA
+285 ENMKQLMENLLLLA

-311 IFNFNKLVN
+311 LFNFNNLLRNIVK
-320 KIIREFKLVE
+320 EFKLMDKDVKIDLVE
-330 KDISLEIEE
+330 NAELQ
-339 DANIDFYGDQSLF
+339 FYGDQNLF
-352 KQLLRIF
+352 KQLFRIF
-359 LDNAIKFCRPEG
+359 LDNAVKFTSAKGE
-371 KIKIE
+371 IKIN
-376 IDKLKSN
+376 IDKVDN
-383 KFYFSIADD
+383 RNFYFSIEDN
-392 GPGIAEED
+392 GPGIPEKD
-400 LPFVFDRFYQA
+400 IPFVFDRFYQA
-411 DKSRTRKDNNQGSGL
+411 DKSRTRKKNNKGSGL
-426 GLAIARQ
+426 GLAIAKQ
-433 IVDSYNGEIDIE
+433 IIDSYDGDIDVE
-445 SEEGKGTKFIITL
+445 SKAGNGTKFIILL
-458 PLNENKNSA
+458 PLNIENNEANKN
-467 KKIKK
+467 K

>member
-1 MFDFFHKKSKIS
+1 MFDFFNKKSKIS

-26 LIFLVNLSIYF
+26 LLFLVNLSIYF
-37 FLSNFIDDNIKKSI
+37 FLSSFIDDNIQKSI

-59 SQFSGIGDPANF
+59 SQFSGIGDPVNF
-71 FDTDILQQISRS
+71 FETDILQQISRS
-83 EENIFFRVLNKDG
+83 EENIFFRVLDKDG

-101 SKYLENMDIP
+101 SKYLEDMNIP
-111 ISAKIEEF
+111 ISAEIEEF
-119 RSENKIL
+119 RSGSKIM

-132 MNNFVFSR
+132 VNKFVFSR

-231 EKSFKR
+231 EKSFKS

-273 RDEAIEAIKKET
+273 RDEAIDAIKKET
-285 SNMKQLMENLLLLA
+285 ENMKQLMENLLLLA

-311 IFNFNKLVN
+311 LFNFNDLIK
-320 KIIREFKLVE
+320 KIVKEFKLME
-330 KDISLEIEE
+330 ADINLKFEE
-339 DANIDFYGDQSLF
+339 NTKIKFYGDKNLF
-352 KQLLRIF
+352 RQLFRIF
-359 LDNAIKFCRPEG
+359 LDNAVKFTSQKGEI
-371 KIKIE
+371 KIKL
-376 IDKLKSN
+376 DKMNSE
-383 KFYFSIADD
+383 KFYFSIEDD
-392 GPGIAEED
+392 GPGISKED
-400 LPFVFDRFYQA
+400 LPFIFDRFYQA
-411 DKSRTRKDNNQGSGL
+411 DKSRTRKNKKGSGL
-426 GLAIARQ
+426 GLAIAKQ
-433 IVDSYNGEIDIE
+433 IIESYDGKINIE
-445 SEEGKGTKFIITL
+445 SEEAEGTKFIIVL
-458 PLNENKNSA
+458 PLKENK
-467 KKIKK
+467 

>member
-1 MFDFFHKKSKIS
+1 MFDFVHKKSKIS

-37 FLSNFIDDNIKKSI
+37 FLSNFIDDNIKRSI

-59 SQFSGIGDPANF
+59 SQFSGVGDPANF
-71 FDTDILQQISRS
+71 FNKDILQQISRS

-96 KVNAQ
+96 QLNAQ

-119 RSENKIL
+119 RSDNKIL

-160 IVLTIAAGIGALI
+160 IVLTIAAGIGALT

-179 FTTKKMLSPINKI
+179 FTTKKMLSPINKV
-192 TETAREISSSDL
+192 TETAQEISSSDL
-204 GRRLEVS
+204 GRRLEVR
-211 GPDDELKK
+211 GTDDELKK

-225 SMLDRL
+225 SMLNRL

-285 SNMKQLMENLLLLA
+285 ANMKHLMENLLLLA
-299 RGDDSELKKEEE
+299 RGDDSELKKDEEL
-311 IFNFNKLVN
+311 F
-320 KIIREFKLVE
+320 KINDFV
-330 KDISLEIEE
+330 LEIVKEFE
-339 DANIDFYGDQSLF
+339 LMKKNTNIEVKAQADIYFYGDQSLF

-359 LDNAIKFCRPEG
+359 LDNAVKFSSQQG
-371 KIKIE
+371 KIAIE
-376 IDKLKSN
+376 IDKIDAHN
-383 KFYFSIADD
+383 FYFSVEDD
-392 GPGIAEED
+392 GPGIAQTD
-400 LPFVFDRFYQA
+400 LPNVFDRFYQA
-411 DKSRTRKDNNQGSGL
+411 DKSRTRKENKGSGL
-426 GLAIARQ
+426 GLAIAKQ
-433 IVDSYNGEIDIE
+433 IIDSYNGNIDVE
-445 SEEGKGTKFIITL
+445 SIEGKGTKFIVVL
-458 PLNENKNSA
+458 PLAE
-467 KKIKK
+467 KKDYN